1 MSLKNHPEWE
11 VVLGLE
17 IHAQLATQTK
27 IFCGCPARAPEG
39 VSVADLGPNANTCPV
54 CSGQPGALP
63 VLNRQVVE
71 FAMRA
76 GLALNCEIR
85 RENVF
90 SRKNYFYPDLP
101 KGYQISQFDLPICE
115 KGHIEIEYKA
125 DGKETTKRIGITRIH
140 MEEDAGKNLHLDEFS
155 LVNLNRACV
164 PLIEIVSEP
173 DMRSAEEAGAYM
185 RAIHSI
191 VTAIGVCDGNMQEGN
206 FRCDANVS
214 VMPKGSTKFGT
225 RAEIKNVNSFRFV
238 EKAIEYE
245 IDRQIALIQSGG
257 KIVQETRLWD
267 SAKNQTFSM
276 RSKEE
281 AHDYRYFPEPDLV
294 PVRIES
300 AWLENVRSKMPE
312 LPSQK
317 KARYISEFGL
327 SSYDAGV
334 LTGSAALAKF
344 FEDTL
349 GRLGAGAK
357 TTAKTVSNHLGGEI
371 SRLANEEQIEVDA
384 SKITPELLADVVKLQ
399 ASNGISSTG
408 AKTAIGVAWK
418 TGDPIQTIVD
428 REGLAQVSDTG
439 ALEKAVADVIA
450 ANPGQAAEFRAGK
463 EKLLGFFVGQAMK
476 ATGGKANPAMLQEI
490 VRRKL
495 SSESGGDA

>member
-1 MSLKNHPEWE
+1 MSAKMNPEWE

-63 VLNRQVVE
+63 VLSRQVVE

-85 RENVF
+85 KHNVF

-115 KGHIEIEYKA
+115 KGHIDIEYKV

-140 MEEDAGKNLHLDEFS
+140 MEEDAGKNLHMDEFS

-185 RAIHSI
+185 RAIHAI

-214 VMPKGSTKFGT
+214 VMRKGSAKFGT

-245 IDRQIALIQSGG
+245 VERQIALIQSGG
-257 KIVQETRLWD
+257 KVVQETRLWD
-267 SAKNQTFSM
+267 SAKGQTFSM

-281 AHDYRYFPEPDLV
+281 AHDYRYFPEPDLI
-294 PVRIES
+294 PVKIDS
-300 AWLENVRSKMPE
+300 AWLEKVRSEMPE

-317 KARYISEFGL
+317 KARYVSEFGL
-327 SSYDAGV
+327 SAYDAGV
-334 LTGSAALAKF
+334 LTSSASVSSFFQSSMDTVVKAGFSPAQAAKPVVNLLSSEILRLVNEMQVELESAKIRPEHLGHATIAQLKNEISATNAKAALT
-344 FEDTL
+344 E
-349 GRLGAGAK
+349 
-357 TTAKTVSNHLGGEI
+357 
-371 SRLANEEQIEVDA
+371 
-384 SKITPELLADVVKLQ
+384 
-399 ASNGISSTG
+399 
-408 AKTAIGVAWK
+408 AWN
-418 TGDPIQTIVD
+418 TGDSIDSII
-428 REGLAQVSDTG
+428 EAKGLKQVSDTG
-439 ALEKAVADVIA
+439 ALEKAVEAVIA

-463 EKLLGFFVGQAMK
+463 DKLLGFFVGQAMK

-490 VRRKL
+490 VKKKL
-495 SSESGGDA
+495 ST

>member
-1 MSLKNHPEWE
+1 MNPEWE

-17 IHAQLATQTK
+17 IHTQLATNTK

-54 CSGQPGALP
+54 CTGQPGALP
-63 VLNRQVVE
+63 VLNRKVVE

-76 GLALNCEIR
+76 GLAMNCEIR
-85 RENVF
+85 KKNVF

-115 KGHIEIEYKA
+115 KGYVDIEYKLG
-125 DGKETTKRIGITRIH
+125 GKEQTKRIGITRIH
-140 MEEDAGKNLHLDEFS
+140 MEEDAGKNLHMDDFS

-185 RAIHSI
+185 RAVYAI

-214 VMPKGSTKFGT
+214 VMPKGSNKFGT

-245 IDRQIALIQSGG
+245 VERQIALIQSGG
-257 KIVQETRLWD
+257 KVVQETRLWD
-267 SAKNQTFSM
+267 SAKGQTFSM

-281 AHDYRYFPEPDLV
+281 AHDYRYFPEPDLI
-294 PVRIES
+294 PVQIEEK
-300 AWLENVRSKMPE
+300 WLEKVRSELPE

-317 KARYISEFGL
+317 KTRYISELGL

-334 LTGSAALAKF
+334 LTSSAALAQF
-344 FEDTL
+344 FEETL
-349 GRLGAGAK
+349 KLIGGEAK
-357 TTAKTVSNHLGGEI
+357 ASAKAISNHLAGEV
-371 SRLANEEQIEVDA
+371 SRLMNEESVELSAV
-384 SKITPELLADVVKLQ
+384 KLTPKHLAEIVKLQ
-399 ASNGISSTG
+399 TSNVISSTG
-408 AKTAIGVAWK
+408 AKTVIAVAWK
-418 TGDPIQTIVD
+418 SGEAVDVIVD
-428 REGLAQVSDTG
+428 REGLKQVSDTG
-439 ALEKAVADVIA
+439 ALEKAVDAIIA
-450 ANPGQAAEFRAGK
+450 ANPGQVAEYRSGK

-476 ATGGKANPAMLQEI
+476 ATGGKANPGMLQEI

-495 SSESGGDA
+495 SS